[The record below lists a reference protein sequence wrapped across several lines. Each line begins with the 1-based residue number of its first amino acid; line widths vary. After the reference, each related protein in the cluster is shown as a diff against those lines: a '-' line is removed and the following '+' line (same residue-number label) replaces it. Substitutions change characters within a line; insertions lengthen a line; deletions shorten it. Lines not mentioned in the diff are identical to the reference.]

1 MKTLS
6 IFILLS
12 SVMFA
17 RFDAKP
23 SQTCEAFNN
32 MKHTKNTHHVVLD
45 TARDYTILKHHKGQ
59 NLVLIKGEQPAQRW
73 VDDSCFSKVKK
84 HTNKD
89 DVSRTSY
96 NVINIEDELTAAA
109 INMAKPKHTKKYE
122 KTNISKQN
130 LLTLS
135 WHNAFCETHRYKKE
149 CKRGLLSGLRKKY
162 SESHF
167 VLHGLWPQPRS
178 KMYCGVSKKHVGMDK
193 HKQWNRLPDLGL
205 SSATKEA
212 LKNVMPGF
220 NSNLHKHEWFKHGT
234 CYGTDAEQY
243 YLDAVNLVTQVNDS
257 KVGMFF
263 MKNIGKSVTL
273 KQVRHLFDSSF
284 GVGAGKHVEMK
295 CKGGLLTELWLHIGS
310 GTGQDTDRLSD
321 LIKDGKLTRSRCQK
335 ARIDR
340 AGFGR

>member
-17 RFDAKP
+17 RFGAKP

-45 TARDYTILKHHKGQ
+45 TAREYTILKHHKGQ
-59 NLVLIKGEQPAQRW
+59 NLVLVKGEQPAQRW
-73 VDDSCFSKVKK
+73 VDDSCFSKAKK
-84 HTNKD
+84 STN
-89 DVSRTSY
+89 Y
-96 NVINIEDELTAAA
+96 NGGRKGSPKVIDIEDRLTQASLH
-109 INMAKPKHTKKYE
+109 MANSKHTKKYE
-122 KTNISKQN
+122 KQNTSRQN

-205 SSATKEA
+205 SAKTKSA
-212 LKNVMPGF
+212 LKEVMPGF
-220 NSNLHKHEWFKHGT
+220 SSSLHKHEWFKHGT
-234 CYGTDAEQY
+234 CYGTDAEHY
-243 YLDAVNLVTQVNDS
+243 YKDAVRLVDEVNDS
-257 KVGMFF
+257 KVGTFF
-263 MKNIGKSVTL
+263 MRNIGKSVTL
-273 KQVRHLFDSSF
+273 KQIRHLFDTNF
-284 GVGAGKHVEMK
+284 GVGAGKRVEMK
-295 CKGGLLTELWLHIGS
+295 CKGGLITELWLHIGS
-310 GTGQDTDRLSD
+310 GSDKLSELLQKGQS
-321 LIKDGKLTRSRCQK
+321 TRSRCQK
-335 ARIDR
+335 GRIDK